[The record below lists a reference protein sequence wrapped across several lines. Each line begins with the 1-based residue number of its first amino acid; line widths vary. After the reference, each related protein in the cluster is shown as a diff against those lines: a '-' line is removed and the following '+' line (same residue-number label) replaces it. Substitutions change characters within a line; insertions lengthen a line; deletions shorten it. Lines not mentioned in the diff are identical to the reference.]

1 MEHSKIT
8 PPFETVASELS
19 PALLRYLRRYVGDPT
34 IAEDLLQE
42 SLIRIAR
49 GLPGFEGNAS
59 LKTWA
64 FSIATHVATD
74 YFRAPERR
82 QHMVAVDEAAEL
94 PDPERALDE
103 GLVIDEMNH
112 CVRQV
117 IDSLPENYRA
127 SIVLHDLEGMSAQET
142 ADICGCTLATA
153 KIRIHRARSRLRDA
167 LNQQCNFYRDADDI
181 IRCDRKQ
188 MTIPGGTLTVSDTQ
202 TCKPSQT

>member
-1 MEHSKIT
+1 MEHLNVT
-8 PPFETVASELS
+8 PPFETVARELS
-19 PALLRYLRRYVGDPT
+19 PALLRYLRRYVGDRT

-103 GLVIDEMNH
+103 GLVIDEMN
-112 CVRQV
+112 
-117 IDSLPENYRA
+117 
-127 SIVLHDLEGMSAQET
+127 
-142 ADICGCTLATA
+142 
-153 KIRIHRARSRLRDA
+153 
-167 LNQQCNFYRDADDI
+167 
-181 IRCDRKQ
+181 Q
-188 MTIPGGTLTVSDTQ
+188 MQLLS
-202 TCKPSQT
+202 